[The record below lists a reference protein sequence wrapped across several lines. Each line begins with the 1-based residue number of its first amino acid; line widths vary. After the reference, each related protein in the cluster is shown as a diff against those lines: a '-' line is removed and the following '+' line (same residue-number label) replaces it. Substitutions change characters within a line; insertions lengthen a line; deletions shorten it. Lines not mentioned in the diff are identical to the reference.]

1 MAKVYNDDFD
11 EDIVPVSATFS
22 TAMSSADDYNRDE
35 SNKQTLGI
43 FKSVI
48 NFANA
53 LKEINTKESMTNLKN
68 MTDFISTTYLNYRFQ
83 NGLIAEDMKRN
94 LLSRFNEVMVS
105 CTPAELTEMYR
116 AINEAGTADLD
127 RIFGSRSGGIN
138 INMQG
143 PTHNVYDN
151 HVENQLNQQQN
162 VYSNNENVMK
172 SLEPKTVSSMTKMA
186 EAAGVWGQIGVP
198 RQNQVEYKPAEKIQ
212 TGPEKIANML
222 DATFHEIKAEE
233 KKKLN
238 EE

>member
-1 MAKVYNDDFD
+1 
-11 EDIVPVSATFS
+11 
-22 TAMSSADDYNRDE
+22 
-35 SNKQTLGI
+35 
-43 FKSVI
+43 
-48 NFANA
+48 
-53 LKEINTKESMTNLKN
+53 
-68 MTDFISTTYLNYRFQ
+68 
-83 NGLIAEDMKRN
+83 
-94 LLSRFNEVMVS
+94 
-105 CTPAELTEMYR
+105 
-116 AINEAGTADLD
+116 
-127 RIFGSRSGGIN
+127 
-138 INMQG
+138 MQG

-198 RQNQVEYKPAEKIQ
+198 RQSQVEYKPAEKIQ
-212 TGPEKIANML
+212 TGTEKIATML

>member
-1 MAKVYNDDFD
+1 MAGSYNDDFE
-11 EDIVPVSATFS
+11 EDIVPVKGGYSS
-22 TAMSSADDYNRDE
+22 GMVSADDYNRDE
-35 SNKQTLGI
+35 NNSMTLSAV
-43 FKSVI
+43 KSVL
-48 NFANA
+48 NLANA
-53 LKEINTKESMTNLKN
+53 LKEINTKETAASLKS

-83 NGLIAEDMKRN
+83 NGLVAEDIKRN
-94 LLSRFNEVMVS
+94 LLARFNEVMVS
-105 CTPAELTEMYR
+105 CTPAELTDMYR
-116 AINEAGTADLD
+116 AINEAGVADLD
-127 RIFGSRSGGIN
+127 RIFGARSGGIN

-172 SLEPKTVSSMTKMA
+172 SLEPKTVSSMTKMV

-198 RQNQVEYKPAEKIQ
+198 RQNQVEYKPEEKIK
-212 TGPEKIANML
+212 TGTEKITEML

-233 KKKLN
+233 KQKLN